1 LDFSHTSN
9 HEKINY
15 LHDFKFSKASWEEFN
30 RPFLYVLANSD
41 KASRSLD
48 SWTVDAWSVMSDEA
62 CNGLIKQDTSKDR
75 FIMSTEVIMSNK
87 NKQIRPSF
95 TLEFKQSAAKL
106 VNEKGYSQRQAADS
120 LGVSLSALSRWVRAE
135 RSSSN
140 STPTQKKVFN
150 LLEQDELTRLR
161 KEVAQLRMEREIL
174 KKAAVF
180 FAKELQ

>member
-1 LDFSHTSN
+1 
-9 HEKINY
+9 
-15 LHDFKFSKASWEEFN
+15 
-30 RPFLYVLANSD
+30 
-41 KASRSLD
+41 
-48 SWTVDAWSVMSDEA
+48 
-62 CNGLIKQDTSKDR
+62 
-75 FIMSTEVIMSNK
+75 MSNK

-135 RSSSN
+135 QGSSN
-140 STPTQKKVFN
+140 SAPTQKKVFN

-174 KKAAVF
+174 KNSPLGTRFPMQRNSLLLHSDCVQTLAVCF
-180 FAKELQ
+180 LEVKSPSKNLADGKLRTQLWRHFM

>member
-1 LDFSHTSN
+1 MLNKVSLFMVILYSLTHYESHR
-9 HEKINY
+9 
-15 LHDFKFSKASWEEFN
+15 A
-30 RPFLYVLANSD
+30 
-41 KASRSLD
+41 
-48 SWTVDAWSVMSDEA
+48 
-62 CNGLIKQDTSKDR
+62 
-75 FIMSTEVIMSNK
+75 K